1 MQKNGK
7 FLFKSSDTD
16 GIPQVLNDDVLLTI
30 ELNTQLCEMY
40 SAIENKSIV
49 KGTKALWETA
59 SQKDQVGRIETCT
72 QGNSLDILLHSH
84 QYLILELQP
93 MPRL

>member
-49 KGTKALWETA
+49 KGT
-59 SQKDQVGRIETCT
+59 
-72 QGNSLDILLHSH
+72 
-84 QYLILELQP
+84 
-93 MPRL
+93 